1 MRLANYFQDVL
12 HGAFNEPPH
21 WLSKI
26 LSLCP
31 LVQGENTVVD
41 QKKLLRLTGVND
53 GFSSKLTLLEC
64 LGHWQVSSCGRT
76 QCRRFNFHRE
86 HKRRADAPKPQP
98 HCTLAH

>member
-53 GFSSKLTLLEC
+53 GFSSKLTSFGM
-64 LGHWQVSSCGRT
+64 LG
-76 QCRRFNFHRE
+76 
-86 HKRRADAPKPQP
+86 
-98 HCTLAH
+98 TLAGFELWTYTMQAFQLSP